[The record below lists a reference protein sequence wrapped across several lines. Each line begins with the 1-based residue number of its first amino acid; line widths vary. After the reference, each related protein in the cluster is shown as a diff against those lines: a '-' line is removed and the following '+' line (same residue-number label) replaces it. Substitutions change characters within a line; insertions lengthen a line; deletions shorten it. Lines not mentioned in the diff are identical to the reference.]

1 LDITVT
7 SSISVLLVE
16 DELTNLAVLQT
27 ALEDGGYHVVL
38 AENGS
43 SAIQTLAG
51 QSADFAALVTG
62 VRLGQGPTGWDVA
75 RRAREL
81 KPETSVVYITG
92 DSSADW
98 AVQGVP
104 KSLLLQKPFA
114 LAQLITAVSSLLNEA
129 SSIPG

>member
-1 LDITVT
+1 MT
-7 SSISVLLVE
+7 STIPVLLVE

-27 ALEDGGYHVVL
+27 ALEDGGYDVVV
-38 AENGS
+38 AANGT
-43 SAIQTLAG
+43 SAIQTLDG
-51 QSADFAALVTG
+51 QSAGFAALVTDI
-62 VRLGQGPTGWDVA
+62 RLGQGPSGWDVA

-81 KPETSVVYITG
+81 KPETSIVYITG

-114 LAQLITAVSSLLNEA
+114 LAQLITAVSTLLNEA
-129 SSIPG
+129 RSTPG